1 LLKKKRKRAF
11 DSNFVDRIKRK
22 AVKRASR
29 YFSSLKLMIQKMR
42 RKIFQMID
50 NQLKVETK
58 TGDIFN
64 QNGRDDKMRL

>member
-64 QNGRDDKMRL
+64 QNV